1 MAFSSVNKML
11 LIVIFGFMAVIGV
24 ESLLQIAYAAEG
36 GESVIRRVEIWGL
49 FYRMMV
55 AAFIVGAVVQ
65 GLNVYICY
73 RFRESNPR
81 FKNIG
86 NASSAGGKI

>member
-11 LIVIFGFMAVIGV
+11 LIFIFSSMAVVGIQ
-24 ESLLQIAYAAEG
+24 SILQIVYAAEG
-36 GESVIRRVEIWGL
+36 GETVIRRVEIWGL

-65 GLNVYICY
+65 GLNVYISW
-73 RFRESNPR
+73 RFRESQSP
-81 FKNIG
+81 FQKY
-86 NASSAGGKI
+86 

>member
-11 LIVIFGFMAVIGV
+11 LIFIFSSMAVIGIQSII
-24 ESLLQIAYAAEG
+24 EIAYAAEG
-36 GESVIRRVEIWGL
+36 GETIIRRVEIWGL

-73 RFRESNPR
+73 RFRESHPR
-81 FKNIG
+81 FKNID
-86 NASSAGGKI
+86 NDGGRI

>member
-1 MAFSSVNKML
+1 MAFSSVNKIL
-11 LIVIFGFMAVIGV
+11 LIFIFSSMAVIGIQSV
-24 ESLLQIAYAAEG
+24 IQIVYAAEG
-36 GESVIRRVEIWGL
+36 GETVIRRVEIWGL

-55 AAFIVGAVVQ
+55 AAFVVGAIVQ
-65 GLNVYICY
+65 GLNVYICW

-86 NASSAGGKI
+86 NSGGKI

>member
-1 MAFSSVNKML
+1 MAFSSVNKIL
-11 LIVIFGFMAVIGV
+11 LIFIFSSMAVIGIQ
-24 ESLLQIAYAAEG
+24 SILQIVYAAEG
-36 GESVIRRVEIWGL
+36 GETVIRRVEIWGL

-65 GLNVYICY
+65 GLNVSW

-81 FKNIG
+81 FKNIDK
-86 NASSAGGKI
+86 AGGKI

>member
-11 LIVIFGFMAVIGV
+11 LIFIFSSMAVVGIQ
-24 ESLLQIAYAAEG
+24 SILQIVYAAEG
-36 GESVIRRVEIWGL
+36 GEIVIRRVEIWGL

-65 GLNVYICY
+65 GLNVYISW

-81 FKNIG
+81 FKNIDK
-86 NASSAGGKI
+86 AGGKI

>member
-1 MAFSSVNKML
+1 MAFSSVSKIML
-11 LIVIFGFMAVIGV
+11 VFIFSSMAVI
-24 ESLLQIAYAAEG
+24 SIQSILQIVYAAEG
-36 GESVIRRVEIWGL
+36 GETVIRRVEIWGL

-65 GLNVYICY
+65 GLNVYISW

-81 FKNIG
+81 FKNIDKT
-86 NASSAGGKI
+86 GGQI

>member
-11 LIVIFGFMAVIGV
+11 LIFIFSSMAVI
-24 ESLLQIAYAAEG
+24 SIQSILQIVYAAEG
-36 GESVIRRVEIWGL
+36 GETVIRRVEIWGL

-55 AAFIVGAVVQ
+55 AAFVVGAIVQ
-65 GLNVYICY
+65 GLNVYISW

-81 FKNIG
+81 FKNID
-86 NASSAGGKI
+86 SSGGKI

>member
-1 MAFSSVNKML
+1 MAFSSVSKIML
-11 LIVIFGFMAVIGV
+11 VFVFSSMAVI
-24 ESLLQIAYAAEG
+24 SIQSILQIVYAAEG
-36 GESVIRRVEIWGL
+36 GETVIRRVEIWGL

-65 GLNVYICY
+65 GLNVYISW

-81 FKNIG
+81 FKNIDKT
-86 NASSAGGKI
+86 GGQI

>member
-1 MAFSSVNKML
+1 MAFSSVNKIL
-11 LIVIFGFMAVIGV
+11 LIFIFSSMAVIGIQSV
-24 ESLLQIAYAAEG
+24 IQIVYAAEG
-36 GESVIRRVEIWGL
+36 GETIIRRVEIWGL

-55 AAFIVGAVVQ
+55 AAFVVGAIVQ
-65 GLNVYICY
+65 GLNVYICW

-86 NASSAGGKI
+86 NSGGKI

>member
-1 MAFSSVNKML
+1 MAVSSINKVLLIFIFSS
-11 LIVIFGFMAVIGV
+11 MAVI
-24 ESLLQIAYAAEG
+24 SIQSILQIVYAAEG
-36 GESVIRRVEIWGL
+36 GETVIRRVEIWGL

-55 AAFIVGAVVQ
+55 AAFIVGAIVQ
-65 GLNVYICY
+65 GLNVYISW

-86 NASSAGGKI
+86 KTGGQI

>member
-1 MAFSSVNKML
+1 MAFSSVNKIL
-11 LIVIFGFMAVIGV
+11 LIFMFSSMAVIGIQSV
-24 ESLLQIAYAAEG
+24 IQIVYAAEG
-36 GESVIRRVEIWGL
+36 GETIIRRVEIWGL

-55 AAFIVGAVVQ
+55 AAFVVGAIVQ
-65 GLNVYICY
+65 GLNVYICW

-86 NASSAGGKI
+86 NSGGKI

>member
-1 MAFSSVNKML
+1 MAFSSVNKIL
-11 LIVIFGFMAVIGV
+11 LIFIFGSMAVIGIQSV
-24 ESLLQIAYAAEG
+24 IQIVYAAEG
-36 GESVIRRVEIWGL
+36 GETIIRRVEIWGL

-55 AAFIVGAVVQ
+55 AAFVVGAIVQ
-65 GLNVYICY
+65 GLNVYICW

-86 NASSAGGKI
+86 NSGGKI

>member
-1 MAFSSVNKML
+1 MAFSSVNKIL
-11 LIVIFGFMAVIGV
+11 LIFIFSSMAVIGIQ
-24 ESLLQIAYAAEG
+24 SILQIVYAAEG
-36 GESVIRRVEIWGL
+36 GETVIRRVEIWGL

-65 GLNVYICY
+65 GLNVYISW

-81 FKNIG
+81 FKNIDH
-86 NASSAGGKI
+86 AGGKN

>member
-1 MAFSSVNKML
+1 MVNSVSIKQSVS
-11 LIVIFGFMAVIGV
+11 VISIQ
-24 ESLLQIAYAAEG
+24 SILQIVYAAEG
-36 GESVIRRVEIWGL
+36 GETVIRRVEIWGL

-65 GLNVYICY
+65 GLNVYISW

-81 FKNIG
+81 FKNIDKT
-86 NASSAGGKI
+86 GGQI

>member
-11 LIVIFGFMAVIGV
+11 LIFIFSSMAVIGIQSII
-24 ESLLQIAYAAEG
+24 EIAYAAEG
-36 GESVIRRVEIWGL
+36 GEAVIRRVEIWGL

-65 GLNVYICY
+65 GLNVYISW
-73 RFRESNPR
+73 RFRESHPR
-81 FKNIG
+81 FKNI
-86 NASSAGGKI
+86 NNNSGGKV

>member
-11 LIVIFGFMAVIGV
+11 LIFIFSSMAVIGIQ
-24 ESLLQIAYAAEG
+24 SILQIVYAAEG
-36 GESVIRRVEIWGL
+36 GETVIRRVEIWGL

-65 GLNVYICY
+65 GLNVYISW

-81 FKNIG
+81 FKKIDK
-86 NASSAGGKI
+86 AGGKI

>member
-11 LIVIFGFMAVIGV
+11 LIFIFSSMAVIGIQSII
-24 ESLLQIAYAAEG
+24 EIAYAAEG
-36 GESVIRRVEIWGL
+36 GEAVIRRVEIWGL

-65 GLNVYICY
+65 GLNVYISW
-73 RFRESNPR
+73 RFRESHPR
-81 FKNIG
+81 FRNL
-86 NASSAGGKI
+86 NNNSGGKV